1 VISSPPGLR
10 RLAAFTALA
19 TVFLIFAGAL
29 VTSTGSGLAVPDWPL
44 SYGTL
49 FPPMVGGIF
58 YEHGHRLIAGSVAL
72 LTAALAGLAWWKE
85 PRPIVRRLAFLALLA
100 VLAQAVLGGLTVLFL
115 LPTAISVSHAAL
127 ANLFLCL
134 IVALAV
140 LTRTPSPRP
149 EHLPGPAPATDL
161 PRRAWL
167 ALAVMIYIQML
178 LGALMRHTGAGLA
191 IADFP
196 LAQGRLVPPL
206 SDPGVAIHFMHRVG
220 ALAVLALGLVAV
232 PATVRAAHTPPGSR
246 WPAVLLLIAL
256 PAQIAL
262 GAWTVLGG
270 KPIYPTTL
278 HVVTGSACL
287 ALSVRGW
294 LSWRLAAVEAA

>member
-1 VISSPPGLR
+1 MTSSPPGLR

-58 YEHGHRLIAGSVAL
+58 YEHGHRLVAGSVAL
-72 LTAALAGLAWWKE
+72 LTLALAGLAWWKE
-85 PRPIVRRLAFLALLA
+85 PRPVIRRLAVVALLA

-134 IVALAV
+134 VVTLAV
-140 LTRTPSPRP
+140 LTRTPSPVP
-149 EHLPGPAPATDL
+149 ESLPGPAPATVV

-206 SDPGVAIHFMHRVG
+206 AEPGVVIHFLHRVG

-232 PATVRAAHTPPGSR
+232 PVAVRAAHRPRGSR

-278 HVVTGSACL
+278 HVVIGSACL
-287 ALSVRGW
+287 AVAVRGW
-294 LSWRLAAVEAA
+294 LSWRLATVEPA